1 MIFEKSGGAV
11 DWLIVGLGN
20 PGQKYEHTRH
30 NMGFLTVDL
39 LAEQLNVKLNKVK
52 FKSAYNIVRFG
63 GQKCLVMKPQ
73 TYMNLSGEAVREAA
87 QFYKIPADHVLVI
100 YDDVSLP
107 VGKLR
112 VRPTG
117 SAGGHNGIKNIIA
130 HLGTQDFP
138 RIKIGT
144 GADFDAGEI
153 LGAQVGDD
161 VLDAVMTTGGAGGP
175 HPQLAHGEGHVIV
188 DHQHMVGGNFVELR
202 SLTDGFAGEVHIGLG
217 LHHQALLA
225 PEADDVIGR
234 LELHFVQFH
243 VQLFRQQIHREKAH
257 IVAGVL
263 IFLAGIAQAHDEP
276 VHRPAGFF
284 KDHREFL
291 LVCLYHIPKETG
303 KQVCFPVFYITL
315 NALIL
320 GRIVTGTA
328 WRWKPPDR
336 YARWPQRTWK
346 PRTDT

>member
-30 NMGFLTVDL
+30 NMGFLAVDL

-52 FKSAYNIVRFG
+52 FKSAYNIVRFA

-73 TYMNLSGEAVREAA
+73 NLSGEAVHEAV

-138 RIKIGT
+138 RVKIGT
-144 GADFDAGEI
+144 GAPAG
-153 LGAQVGDD
+153 
-161 VLDAVMTTGGAGGP
+161 GGA
-175 HPQLAHGEGHVIV
+175 EMV
-188 DHQHMVGGNFVELR
+188 DW
-202 SLTDGFAGEVHIGLG
+202 
-217 LHHQALLA
+217 
-225 PEADDVIGR
+225 VIGVPSQAER
-234 LELHFVQFH
+234 KILVESFERAIQAAADIIENGC
-243 VQLFRQQIHREKAH
+243 QKAMN
-257 IVAGVL
+257 
-263 IFLAGIAQAHDEP
+263 D
-276 VHRPAGFF
+276 
-284 KDHREFL
+284 
-291 LVCLYHIPKETG
+291 Y
-303 KQVCFPVFYITL
+303 
-315 NALIL
+315 N
-320 GRIVTGTA
+320 
-328 WRWKPPDR
+328 
-336 YARWPQRTWK
+336 
-346 PRTDT
+346 